1 MRLAFATVLSGIAL
15 SGAVLAA
22 APLRAQETTQQTPM
36 APMPV
41 PAPPSVQLPAPPPDD
56 GRYKFFRMQETVVRL
71 DSQTGQVAECRH
83 GSGAWACQA
92 APEERAALEA
102 EIGRLQTEIA
112 TLKKEWLARGL
123 DLPGTSKPDPVP
135 PVAKAPEKAPDPV
148 LKLPSDA
155 DIERVTSFIEKV
167 WKRLVEMVA
176 NVQREMQRKS

>member
-1 MRLAFATVLSGIAL
+1 
-15 SGAVLAA
+15 
-22 APLRAQETTQQTPM
+22 
-36 APMPV
+36 MPV
-41 PAPPSVQLPAPPPDD
+41 PAPAPPPDD

-83 GSGAWACQA
+83 GSGAWTCQA

-123 DLPGTSKPDPVP
+123 DLPGTAKPDPVP